1 MSRNY
6 GVGSRDMLS
15 AAHIVLHQG
24 VQRGELSFS
33 SAATIEDRFR
43 ILVTELKKVG
53 IGRLENVTHEI
64 IVRFGQGLADD
75 VENGEMSAAYAQ
87 NIVSAANT
95 VMHRIT
101 QGEWKSVSPTKEC
114 LISQRSLVRKK
125 APTGLNI
132 EQFKSAIEAA
142 EKNGWHRG
150 AAIACLAKEFGLRTK
165 EGALLDA
172 NKAFQE
178 AKKNGHISVTVG
190 TKGGRPR
197 KVPITLSSQMETL
210 QKAAAIQ
217 GDHYS
222 MIPAQMT
229 WAQFRAGE
237 LRDTRELLQR
247 YGITRLHELRAV
259 YACQR
264 YEALS
269 GNPPPVL
276 GGTTE
281 RELDNAVRLQIAEEL
296 GHGRA
301 EVTNSYVG
309 GQHRGCSAGSKATGA

>member
-6 GVGSRDMLS
+6 GIGSRDMLS

-43 ILVTELKKVG
+43 ILVTELKKFG
-53 IGRLENVTHEI
+53 IGRLENVTHEL

-75 VENGEMSAAYAQ
+75 VENGDMSASYAQ

-95 VMHRIT
+95 VMYRIT

-114 LISQRSLVRKK
+114 LISQRSLVRQK
-125 APTGLNI
+125 APTGLDL
-132 EQFKSAIEAA
+132 EQFKRAIESV
-142 EKNGWHRG
+142 EKNGWNRG
-150 AAIACLAKEFGLRTK
+150 TAIACLAREFGLRTK

-172 NKAFQE
+172 NKALQE
-178 AKKNGHISVTVG
+178 AQKTGQVSITVG

-197 KVPITLSSQMETL
+197 KVPVVLSSQIETL
-210 QKAAAIQ
+210 QKAAEIQ
-217 GDHYS
+217 GSHHS
-222 MIPAQMT
+222 LIPEQLT

-237 LRDTRELLQR
+237 LRYTRELLQR

-259 YACQR
+259 YACKR
-264 YEALS
+264 YEVLS

-276 GGTTE
+276 GGRTE

-301 EVTNSYVG
+301 EVTNSYLG
-309 GQHRGCSAGSKATGA
+309 GQPRERHAGSQTAGA

>member
-1 MSRNY
+1 MPRNY
-6 GVGSRDMLS
+6 GIGSRDMLS
-15 AAHIVLHQG
+15 AAHIVLHHG

-53 IGRLENVTHEI
+53 AGRLEHVTREI

-75 VENGEMSAAYAQ
+75 VENRDMSAAYAQ
-87 NIVSAANT
+87 NIISAANT

-101 QGEWKSVSPTKEC
+101 HGEWKSVSPTKEC

-125 APTGLNI
+125 APTGLDL

-142 EKNGWHRG
+142 EENDWHRG
-150 AAIACLAKEFGLRTK
+150 AAIACLAREFGLRTK

-178 AKKNGHISVTVG
+178 AQKNGHISVTVG

-197 KVPITLSSQMETL
+197 KVPITLASQIETL
-210 QKAAAIQ
+210 QKAVEIQ
-217 GDHYS
+217 GNHYS
-222 MIPAQMT
+222 LIPENMT
-229 WAQFRAGE
+229 WAQFRARE

-247 YGITRLHELRAV
+247 FGITRLHELRAV

-264 YEALS
+264 YEALA
-269 GNPPPVL
+269 GNPPPLL
-276 GGTTE
+276 GGRTE
-281 RELDNAVRLQIAEEL
+281 RELDHAVRLQIAEEL

-301 EVTNSYVG
+301 EVTNSYLG
-309 GQHRGCSAGSKATGA
+309 GQPRERHAGSQTTGA